1 MKDTFDVIDT
11 LIAIINVASVTDTID
26 GGIYRNKKPLNS
38 ELADIEVKSLPIR
51 GGNEDDDDLQDGT
64 AIVNIFRKN
73 FEATGQ
79 PDTVKL
85 EITAKAVIAVIEAYT
100 MADTYYVFNI
110 ANQSDPMGYP
120 IQENMSFVSIRVNY
134 IVQIID

>member
-100 MADTYYVFNI
+100 MADTYYVFDI